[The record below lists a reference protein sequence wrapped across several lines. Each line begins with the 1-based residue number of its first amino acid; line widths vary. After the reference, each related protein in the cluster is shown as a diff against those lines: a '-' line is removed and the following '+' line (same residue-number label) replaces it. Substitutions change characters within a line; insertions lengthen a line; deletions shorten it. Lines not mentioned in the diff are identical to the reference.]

1 MPDDLD
7 SLLGI
12 SKPDINAR
20 LAASLRRPPKGTTYN
35 EPEKIDSKPLPH
47 ITEFQKPVG
56 ITFLATIF
64 EKQPQQ
70 IKRRLAKCPIVGWH
84 KAAGVDQ
91 PLYDFKTAIAYL
103 VPPKGNIEDWFGQ
116 QNAASLPPFVNKMWW
131 DSAHQR
137 NRVMRSSGQ
146 LWHDDDVR
154 LVLGRIS
161 MMIRQEVKMWIEDLP
176 EKDLLN
182 DKQYGALVDATNRL
196 VDDVRKALV
205 DMPRETTS
213 MADTIKTELDEAG
226 VSLPDE
232 DE

>member
-12 SKPDINAR
+12 TSSKPDPR
-20 LAASLRRPPKGTTYN
+20 LSLRRPPKGVTYN
-35 EPEKIDSKPLPH
+35 EPQKVDNTPLPH
-47 ITEFQKPVG
+47 ITDFQKPVG
-56 ITFLATIF
+56 VTFLATIF

-70 IKRRLAKCPIVGWH
+70 IKKRLAKCPIVGWH
-84 KAAGVDQ
+84 KAAGVDH
-91 PLYDFKTAIAYL
+91 PLYDFKTAVAYL

-137 NRVMRSSGQ
+137 HRVMIAAND
-146 LWHDDDVR
+146 LWHTDDVM

-161 MMIRQEVKMWIEDLP
+161 MMIRQEAKMWIEDLP
-176 EKDLLN
+176 EKELLN

-196 VDDVRKALV
+196 VDDIRKALV
-205 DMPRETTS
+205 DMPRETAS
-213 MADTIKTELDEAG
+213 MSATIKTELDEAKSG
-226 VSLPDE
+226 APGDDE
-232 DE
+232 